1 MSDTIYTIDIELPE
15 VGQGNPPLET
25 TEQQNQVIA
34 EVLPLF
40 NPPEM
45 DTILRFL
52 RAGKLTTER
61 TIEGTRVSFVLRPVE
76 EVP

>member
-1 MSDTIYTIDIELPE
+1 MNDTVYTIDIELPE
-15 VGQGNPPLET
+15 VGQGNPPIET
-25 TEQQNQVIA
+25 TEQQNRVIE

-45 DTILRFL
+45 GTILELL

-61 TIEGTRVSFVLRPVE
+61 TVNGTRVSFVVRPVE